1 MLIYWCSFNWT
12 IVTLCSDEVLK
23 IKQRCYSST
32 KYIACTNWMEKGI
45 SLADTPVIGVV
56 EEKIGTRVNT
66 QTPFTNFSTRK
77 NLQGYTFSLHATHGN
92 RASFLAANSTAK
104 FVRSRGVYLAWTVQ
118 RAFWKGSEQEKQ
130 WGEGVQSESRRNSY
144 NQKLLPDP
152 SCIPDSGIPHELF
165 ILTALVNIRRSINL
179 TGNDSDEIYS

>member
-1 MLIYWCSFNWT
+1 
-12 IVTLCSDEVLK
+12 
-23 IKQRCYSST
+23 
-32 KYIACTNWMEKGI
+32 MEKGI

-92 RASFLAANSTAK
+92 SASFLAANSTAK

-118 RAFWKGSEQEKQ
+118 RAF
-130 WGEGVQSESRRNSY
+130 
-144 NQKLLPDP
+144 
-152 SCIPDSGIPHELF
+152 
-165 ILTALVNIRRSINL
+165 
-179 TGNDSDEIYS
+179 

>member
-1 MLIYWCSFNWT
+1 
-12 IVTLCSDEVLK
+12 
-23 IKQRCYSST
+23 
-32 KYIACTNWMEKGI
+32 MEKGI

-77 NLQGYTFSLHATHGN
+77 NLQGYTFSLHATQGN

-118 RAFWKGSEQEKQ
+118 RAF
-130 WGEGVQSESRRNSY
+130 
-144 NQKLLPDP
+144 
-152 SCIPDSGIPHELF
+152 
-165 ILTALVNIRRSINL
+165 
-179 TGNDSDEIYS
+179 